1 MDIMLDRA
9 RLREALTGLNAAIT
23 AFDEAA
29 AINND
34 LEEAVDRP
42 DDRSSLRDKVGD
54 FESAWNRKR
63 DKLNENLGSI
73 RDQLTSIVDNWDQ
86 WDTETAAELESA
98 GSEQT
103 TSARIARI
111 Q

>member
-1 MDIMLDRA
+1 MDIMLDRP
-9 RLREALTGLNAAIT
+9 RLREALAGLDAAIG
-23 AFDEAA
+23 AFDDAA

-34 LEEAVDRP
+34 LEDAVDRP
-42 DDRSSLRDKVGD
+42 DDRTSLRDKVGD

-63 DKLNENLGSI
+63 DKLSEDLGSI
-73 RDQLTSIVDNWDQ
+73 RDQLKSIVDNWDK

-103 TSARIARI
+103 TGAQIARI